1 MVPGKSEPNTAIG
14 NMRPKVLEKLEKVKD
29 LIAEEMEAFDQYRLT
44 GSLSIRLH
52 ITEGMINVVDISPK
66 NTMKI

>member
-1 MVPGKSEPNTAIG
+1 
-14 NMRPKVLEKLEKVKD
+14 MRPKVLEKLKKIND
-29 LIAEEMEAFDQYRLT
+29 LIAEEMEVFDQYRLT
-44 GSLSIRLH
+44 GSLLIRLH

>member
-1 MVPGKSEPNTAIG
+1 MVPGKSEPDTAIG
-14 NMRPKVLEKLEKVKD
+14 NMRPKVLEKIEKIKS

-44 GSLSIRLH
+44 GNLSIKLH
-52 ITEGMINVVDISPK
+52 ITEGMIIFVDISPK